1 MKIIVIGASG
11 LVGKWILLKLLDSP
25 LVEEIVVFSRREV
38 DIVHEKIK
46 NHIID
51 FEKISEWE
59 SLIQGDV
66 LFSALGTTLKTA
78 GSKEAQF
85 RVDFDY
91 QYNIANF
98 AKKNGVKKLVL
109 ISSVNADSDSSFFYL
124 SMKGKL
130 EQEVSLLG
138 FESLVILRPGP
149 LAGHRNVPRLGEI
162 ISHFCLKFI
171 PNFLLT
177 FGMRPIPGEK
187 VASIAVNSLKSAD
200 LGIRIIGPKELH
212 LHHHN

>member
-1 MKIIVIGASG
+1 MKIIVIGATG

-25 LVEEIVVFSRREV
+25 SVEEIIIFSRREV

-51 FEKISEWE
+51 FNKISEWE

-66 LFSALGTTLKTA
+66 LFSALGTTLKAA
-78 GSKEAQF
+78 GSKSAQF

-91 QYNIANF
+91 QYMVAQV

-109 ISSVNADSDSSFFYL
+109 ISSVNADPESSFFYL

-130 EQEVSLLG
+130 ERELSFLD
-138 FESLVILRPGP
+138 FKSLVILRPGP
-149 LAGHRNVPRLGEI
+149 LVGLRSVPRLGET
-162 ISHFCLKFI
+162 ISHIFLKFI
-171 PNFLLT
+171 PDFLLT
-177 FGMRPIPGEK
+177 YGMKPISGEK
-187 VASIAVNSLKSAD
+187 VALVAIDSLKSND
-200 LGIRIIGPKELH
+200 VGIRIIGPKEIH